1 MSSLLKYEKQIGLHM
16 AYKHDYDKILTR
28 LTVILSRMNDG
39 EALSVKEL
47 SEEFNVSTKTIQ
59 RDMNERLISFPI
71 YQENK
76 KWKMADGF
84 KLEKTTSIEDA
95 IVLDIIDKLTE
106 SIGTGFY
113 SKAKKL
119 LSKIKNDDFNPIYAK
134 LDIEDITDMLK
145 EIQLLETAIED
156 KKIVDCKYQLDNG
169 YKADI
174 SIKPLK
180 IVNFEG
186 FWYLVALD
194 ARNDI
199 LKKYYLKNIS
209 SLNLLDENF
218 TTTSKLDEL
227 LDQSI
232 SVWFQE
238 DNEPF
243 EVKLFVSDVIAKYFK
258 RKPLSKNQIIESIY
272 EDGSMDI
279 VVKITHEMEI
289 LPIVKY
295 WIPHMKVIE
304 PNWIQEELTQELKEY
319 FNN

>member
-1 MSSLLKYEKQIGLHM
+1 M

-28 LTVILSRMNDG
+28 LTSILSRLNDG
-39 EALSVKEL
+39 ESLSVKEL
-47 SEEFNVSTKTIQ
+47 AEEFNVSTKTIQ
-59 RDMNERLISFPI
+59 RDFNERLVSFPI

-84 KLEKTTSIEDA
+84 KLEKTTTIEDA

-119 LSKIKNDDFNPIYAK
+119 LSKIKNDDYNPIYTK
-134 LDIEDITDMLK
+134 LNIEDISDKLK
-145 EIQLLETAIED
+145 EIQLLESAIKD
-156 KKIVDCKYQLDNG
+156 KKIIDTIYDFEKY
-169 YKADI
+169 KKEV

-186 FWYLVALD
+186 FWYLVGLD
-194 ARNDI
+194 SRNDT

-209 SLNLLDENF
+209 SIKLLDENF
-218 TTTSKLDEL
+218 ATTSKIDEL
-227 LDQSI
+227 LKNSI

-243 EVKLFVSDVIAKYFK
+243 EVKLNISKVISKFFK
-258 RKPLSKNQIIESIY
+258 RKPISPNQIIESLY

-279 VVKITHEMEI
+279 VIRITHEMEI

-295 WIPHMKVIE
+295 WLPHIKILE
-304 PNWIQEELTQELKEY
+304 PIWITEILEDELKMY
-319 FNN
+319 IS

>member
-1 MSSLLKYEKQIGLHM
+1 M

-28 LTVILSRMNDG
+28 LTSILSRLNDG
-39 EALSVKEL
+39 ESLSVKEL
-47 SEEFNVSTKTIQ
+47 AEEFNVSTKTIQ
-59 RDMNERLISFPI
+59 RDFNERLVSFPI

-84 KLEKTTSIEDA
+84 KLEKTTTIEDA

-119 LSKIKNDDFNPIYAK
+119 LSKIKNDDYNPIYTK
-134 LDIEDITDMLK
+134 LNIEDISDKLK
-145 EIQLLETAIED
+145 EIQLLESAIKD
-156 KKIVDCKYQLDNG
+156 KKIIDAVYDFEKY
-169 YKADI
+169 KKEV

-186 FWYLVALD
+186 FWYLVGLD
-194 ARNDI
+194 SRNDT

-209 SLNLLDENF
+209 SIKLLDENF
-218 TTTSKLDEL
+218 ATTSKIDEL
-227 LDQSI
+227 LKNSI

-243 EVKLFVSDVIAKYFK
+243 EVKLHISKVISKFFK
-258 RKPLSKNQIIESIY
+258 RKPISPNQIIESLY
-272 EDGSMDI
+272 DDGSMDI
-279 VVKITHEMEI
+279 VIRITHEMEI

-295 WIPHMKVIE
+295 WLPHIKILE
-304 PNWIQEELTQELKEY
+304 PIWITEILEDELKMY
-319 FNN
+319 IS